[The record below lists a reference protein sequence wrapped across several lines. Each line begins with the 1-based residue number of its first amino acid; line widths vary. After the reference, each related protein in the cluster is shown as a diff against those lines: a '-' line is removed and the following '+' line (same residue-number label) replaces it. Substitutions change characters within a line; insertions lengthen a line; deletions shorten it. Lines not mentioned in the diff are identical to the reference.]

1 MMNNRHSSPDRDA
14 LLLCCDGQDTDAL
27 LILRRGD
34 ILLEYG
40 DMQQRFLCHSMRKS
54 FLSALI
60 GIQATRGCFDL
71 SLTLAAL
78 DIDDIDALSDIER
91 SATLHDLLTARS
103 GIYHPAN
110 YETPWMTRIKPPRHS
125 QPPGCRWSYNNWDF
139 NALGSAYRQLTGLDI
154 HQAFFDQIAQPLG
167 MADFRR
173 EDGWMEPGALSR
185 HAAYPFRLST
195 RDLARFG
202 QLFLQQGMWRGQQII
217 PAAWV
222 RRSLMPYSH
231 AGDRGA
237 YGYMW
242 WLARDGVALPG
253 CELPGGSY
261 FAYGAGGHYCLML
274 PTLDAVVVHRVN
286 TDIAAREINRFQFGR
301 LINLTLAFL
310 AASSG
315 EQT

>member
-1 MMNNRHSSPDRDA
+1 MTTTHANQARDA
-14 LLLCCDGQDTDAL
+14 LLLRCDSLDSDAL
-27 LILRRGD
+27 LILRGGVS
-34 ILLEYG
+34 LLEYG
-40 DMQQRFLCHSMRKS
+40 DMRRRFLCHSMRKS

-60 GIQATRGCFDL
+60 GIQVARGGFDL

-78 DIDDIDALSDIER
+78 DINDINALSDVER
-91 SATLHDLLTARS
+91 SATLYDLLTARS

-139 NALGSAYRQLTGLDI
+139 NALGSAYRQLAGMDI
-154 HQAFFDQIAQPLG
+154 HRAFFEQIAQPIG
-167 MADFRR
+167 MADFRPQ
-173 EDGWMEPGALSR
+173 DGWMEPGAHSR

-202 QLFLQQGMWRGQQII
+202 QLFLQQGHWRGKQII
-217 PAAWV
+217 PAQWV
-222 RRSLMPYSH
+222 RQSLLPYSH

-253 CELPGGSY
+253 CLLPSGSY
-261 FAYGAGGHYCLML
+261 FAYGAGGHYCLIL
-274 PTLDAVVVHRVN
+274 PALDAVVVHRVN
-286 TDIAAREINRFQFGR
+286 TDIAGREVNRFQFGQ
-301 LINLTLAFL
+301 LINAVLAFL
-310 AASSG
+310 AALSG